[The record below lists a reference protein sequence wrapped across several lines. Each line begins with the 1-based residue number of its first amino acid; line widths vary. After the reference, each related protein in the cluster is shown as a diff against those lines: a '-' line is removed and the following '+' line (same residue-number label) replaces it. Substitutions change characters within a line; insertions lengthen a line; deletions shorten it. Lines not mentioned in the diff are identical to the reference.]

1 MDDRRKTDSKAYTR
15 LRSDRILKSGGK
27 WYFSTREGTIE
38 GPFEIR
44 REAEYRLENYIKVM
58 VSGLLP
64 LDCNLAIQPL
74 DLHHSQ

>member
-1 MDDRRKTDSKAYTR
+1 MNDRRRADSQAYTR
-15 LRSDRILKSGGK
+15 LRSDRIIKSGGK

-44 REAEYRLENYIKVM
+44 REAEYRLESYIKVM

-74 DLHHSQ
+74 ELQHPQ